1 MAIRSVL
8 FVCAG
13 NICRSPIAEGL
24 FRKLAASRPTLAT
37 LDIGSAGTIAGDG
50 NGATPET
57 RRVALEAF
65 GIDLSGHSA
74 RNVEGL
80 DADLILTMDRTVTRE
95 VKRLKPKGRVMLLG
109 EYAGDGEIVADPYG
123 CEVGVYRECAE
134 HLHRLIKAAA
144 DRIER
149 DVSE

>member
-13 NICRSPIAEGL
+13 NICRVPSPRAL
-24 FRKLAASRPTLAT
+24 PNARRV
-37 LDIGSAGTIAGDG
+37 SADPGDARHRVCRHHCGDG
-50 NGATPET
+50 NSATPET
-57 RRVALEAF
+57 RRVALAAF

-95 VKRLKPKGRVMLLG
+95 VKRLKPKGRVLLLG

-123 CEVGVYRECAE
+123 CDADAYRGCAE
-134 HLHRLIKAAA
+134 HLQRLIKAAA

-149 DVSE
+149 EVNE